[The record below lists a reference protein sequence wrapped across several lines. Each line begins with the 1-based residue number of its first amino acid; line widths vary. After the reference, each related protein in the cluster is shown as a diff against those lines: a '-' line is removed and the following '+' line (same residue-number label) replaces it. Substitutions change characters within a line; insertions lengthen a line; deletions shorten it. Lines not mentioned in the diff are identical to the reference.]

1 MKAVDAF
8 LTAFGDITLG
18 DVVIWGLALAFVI
31 TVCKRIW
38 DKLIALYEAKRQKD
52 EQMRQTWEAVGKYP
66 EYRKQSVQIQQLLEG
81 EIQEIREMQRQN
93 TEALKELQAR
103 MDQNE
108 EQSNRR
114 NRNKLR
120 DLLLQ
125 NFRYYTNP
133 KTNPDQTWTHME
145 AETFWELFR
154 DYEDM
159 GGNGYVHSEVLPKME
174 QLLIVDSNGVPEKPN
189 SN

>member
-52 EQMRQTWEAVGKYP
+52 EQMRQTWEAVSKYP

-81 EIQEIREMQRQN
+81 EIQEIREMQLQN

-133 KTNPDQTWTHME
+133 KTNPNQTWTHME
-145 AETFWELFR
+145 AETFWELFH

>member
-8 LTAFGDITLG
+8 LAAFGDITLA
-18 DVVIWGLALAFVI
+18 DVVIWGLALAFVY
-31 TVCKRIW
+31 TVFKRGK
-38 DKLIALYEAKRQKD
+38 DKLIEMYEDKKQKD
-52 EQMRQTWEAVGKYP
+52 DQMKETWEAVRKYP
-66 EYRKQSVQIQQLLEG
+66 EYRKQSVQIQELLEG

-93 TEALKELQAR
+93 KEALAKLESR
-103 MDQNE
+103 M
-108 EQSNRR
+108 EQSEAQSERR

-125 NFRYYTNP
+125 NYRYYTNP
-133 KTNPDQTWTHME
+133 KTNPDQSWTHME

-174 QLLIVDSNGVPEKPN
+174 QLLVVDSNEMVDKPM
-189 SN
+189 

>member
-52 EQMRQTWEAVGKYP
+52 EQMRQTWEAVSKYP

-93 TEALKELQAR
+93 TEALKDLQAR

-133 KTNPDQTWTHME
+133 KTNPNQTWTHME

>member
-8 LTAFGDITLG
+8 LVAFGDITLA
-18 DVVIWGLALAFVI
+18 DVVVWGLAIAFVL
-31 TVCKRIW
+31 TVCKKIG
-38 DKLIALYEAKRQKD
+38 DKFIVWYEAKRQK
-52 EQMRQTWEAVGKYP
+52 EQQMRQTWEAVSKYP
-66 EYRKQSVQIQQLLEG
+66 EYRKQSVQIQELLEG

-93 TEALKELQAR
+93 TESLKKLEAR
-103 MDQNE
+103 MNRNE

-114 NRNKLR
+114 DRNKLR
-120 DLLLQ
+120 DLILQ

-133 KTNPDQTWTHME
+133 KTNPNQTWTHME
-145 AETFWELFR
+145 AETFWELFH

-174 QLLIVDSNGVPEKPN
+174 QLLIVDSNGAHEKPV
-189 SN
+189 

>member
-52 EQMRQTWEAVGKYP
+52 EQMRQTWEAVSKYP

-133 KTNPDQTWTHME
+133 KTNPNQTWTHME

>member
-8 LTAFGDITLG
+8 LAAFGNTTLA
-18 DVVIWGLALAFVI
+18 DVVVWGLALAFVY
-31 TVCKRIW
+31 TVFKSVR
-38 DKLIALYEAKRQKD
+38 DKLIDMYEEKRRKD
-52 EQMRQTWEAVGKYP
+52 ERMEQPWEAVSKYP
-66 EYRKQSVQIQQLLEG
+66 EYRKQSVQIQEVLEG

-93 TEALKELQAR
+93 TESLKKLQVR

-133 KTNPDQTWTHME
+133 KTNPNQTWTHME

-174 QLLIVDSNGVPEKPN
+174 QLLVVDSNGMPEKPM
-189 SN
+189 

>member
-52 EQMRQTWEAVGKYP
+52 EQMRQTWEAVSKYP

-93 TEALKELQAR
+93 TKALKELQAR

-133 KTNPDQTWTHME
+133 KTNPNQTWTHME

>member
-8 LTAFGDITLG
+8 LTAFGDIALG

-52 EQMRQTWEAVGKYP
+52 EQMRQTWEAVSKYP

-93 TEALKELQAR
+93 TKALKELQAR

-133 KTNPDQTWTHME
+133 KTNPSQTWTHME